1 MKQAIRGLLFRSSPP
16 FLVTGFK
23 NNLKFPSAATQILVS
38 FLFPAP
44 WPLGHKEKHMF
55 SVSWRT
61 FHKFFF
67 DTGVFQLAHFF
78 TPSKIFLKTPANEF
92 QFRVQNIPMK
102 KKIYLFLGFILKKHL
117 RSSILS
123 YIPLCPFISSNLILF
138 MYLHHQMNN
147 KAWDSLKLLERLPFS
162 SWVMHN
168 SCIPSVIMHS
178 YGQGKYI
185 HTSCRLF
192 SSSSPFELPECQII
206 HTGTLLRQFFTPQ

>member
-102 KKIYLFLGFILKKHL
+102 KTIYLFLGFILKKHL

-123 YIPLCPFISSNLILF
+123 CIPLCPFISSNSITWFFSCICVTKWIIKPGLTEAAGTPPI
-138 MYLHHQMNN
+138 
-147 KAWDSLKLLERLPFS
+147 LKLS
-162 SWVMHN
+162 DA
-168 SCIPSVIMHS
+168 
-178 YGQGKYI
+178 K
-185 HTSCRLF
+185 
-192 SSSSPFELPECQII
+192 
-206 HTGTLLRQFFTPQ
+206 